1 MRPQT
6 SMLCEQRLLKLGQPT
21 AERILLLVALCCLL
35 STGSMMLGQVAITA
49 KVVGSITDPSGAAVP
64 NALVTL
70 TNVHTSELFKT
81 TTNTAGTY
89 GIIVP
94 TGSYTLSVEAKGF
107 QRTQVTSFTL
117 AVGQVARVDAKL
129 HLGSVTQQVQ
139 VAAGAVGLQT
149 EEASVGTV
157 IGSYE
162 TTQLPLNGRS
172 FVQLAW
178 LAPGVDMATPGS
190 LVNRGNRG
198 SLGQQVGMEAN
209 GIRDTQNRFYFD
221 GVQSMDMEDNTFS
234 FSPSVEAIQEFKVET
249 STYSAA
255 TGGAPGGQV
264 NLITRS
270 GTNTLHGAA
279 WEFNRNNTFSAL
291 PAFTPYAPNRTT
303 ARLNRNQFGAN
314 IGGPIILPKIYNGKD
329 KSFFFFNWESGRLI
343 QGTVGT
349 AAFIAPLP
357 YRTGDFSGAAA
368 KIYDPQTGQPFPGD
382 IVPAN
387 RIASFASKYLS
398 FVPKPNASLPGVN
411 YISPAT
417 SAPTTQDQYI
427 ARVDQ
432 HVSDKDFIYGSY
444 MFNTQLPYG
453 LPTFGWDSNSQRTRV
468 QNARLGDTHTFSP
481 SVVNEAYFGWNRLF
495 AYQFYGTTNNPAFNI
510 ANLIGIAGVSTD
522 PFNYGPPSFSVS
534 GYTMPSIPVSG
545 PDDRL
550 DQVWQGSDSVSIV
563 KGRHVMHVGVDIMRR
578 NWTFD
583 EAFDPRGSFTF
594 NGRTTTL
601 NGATPAAE
609 NGFAAFLL
617 GLGTSASISAQPFH
631 TRFNNW
637 WDDAYFQD
645 DWKISRNLTLDLGIR
660 YDYFSPPLQRGSLTN
675 FAMNGVIPGWV
686 PSQQLYHNVPGHP
699 NTPGW
704 PAALTYPDRKD
715 WGPRFGFAYQVPGI
729 SDFVVRGGYGIYYTP
744 EINNSYTDLTF
755 TAPLVPTYSVSTN
768 YNTPFNVATVFAT
781 LPGQPAS
788 SISSG
793 YIVDPHNR
801 SAYVQEWNLTI
812 EKRLPRNVYVTI
824 GYVGSKGTRLDG
836 NYDANRPIQIL
847 TPGPG
852 VPSVDSRRP
861 LQGYGGLSNT
871 KDYGDS
877 IYHSLQTEVKRPLG
891 HGLTILGAYT
901 YSKVL
906 SNVDG
911 TTVGPGAYV
920 GGTQNYFDV
929 AADKSPAGFD
939 QRHRLSAAA
948 IYDLPFFAHAPKG
961 IVRTLAGGWELS
973 TIITEQTGVAAALS
987 GVGDTTGTGVSSRPT
1002 VVPGQAASLPRG
1014 QRTTHRWFNT
1024 GAFMVTP
1031 LGQFGNAPRQA
1042 IYLPGLNNID
1052 ASLVKNFHFRESG
1065 NVQFRADFFNLFN
1078 HVNWGTPGLN
1088 VLSPQTFGIITSAS
1102 EAQGMP
1108 NDKRIIQFGL
1118 KVSF

>member
-1 MRPQT
+1 MRPQA
-6 SMLCEQRLLKLGQPT
+6 SMLCDQRLLKLGKPT
-21 AERILLLVALCCLL
+21 AEKILLFVTLCWLL
-35 STGSMMLGQVAITA
+35 STGSMLLGQVAITA

-64 NALVTL
+64 NAAVTL

-107 QRTQVTSFTL
+107 QETQVTAFTL

-129 HLGSVTQQVQ
+129 NLGQVTQQVE
-139 VAAGAVGLQT
+139 VAAGAVALQT
-149 EEASVGTV
+149 EEASVSTV

-162 TTQLPLNGRS
+162 ATQLPLNGRS

-178 LAPGVDMATPGS
+178 LSPGVNMATPGS

-209 GIRDTQNRFYFD
+209 GVRDDQNRFYFD
-221 GVQSMDMEDNTFS
+221 GIQSMDMGDNTFS
-234 FSPSVEAIQEFKVET
+234 FSPSVDAVQEFKVET

-264 NLITRS
+264 NLITKS
-270 GTNTLHGAA
+270 GTNTLHGTA
-279 WEFNRNNTFSAL
+279 WEFNRNNAFSSL

-329 KSFFFFNWESGRLI
+329 RSFFFFNWESGRLI
-343 QGTVGT
+343 QGTVGNT
-349 AAFIAPLP
+349 AFIPPLP
-357 YRTGDFSGAAA
+357 YRTGDFSSAAA
-368 KIYDPQTGQPFPGD
+368 KIYDPQTGQPFPGN
-382 IVPAN
+382 IIPAN

-398 FVPKPNASLPGVN
+398 FVPNPNATLPGVN

-427 ARVDQ
+427 ARIDQ
-432 HVSDKDFIYGSY
+432 RASQKDFVYGSY

-453 LPTFGWDSNSQRTRV
+453 VPTFGWDTNNQRTRV

-481 SVVNEAYFGWNRLF
+481 AVVNEAYVGWNRLF
-495 AYQFYGTTNNPAFNI
+495 AYGFFGTTNNPALNI

-522 PFNYGPPSFSVS
+522 SYNDGPPSFGVS
-534 GYTMPSIPVSG
+534 GYTMPTVPANG
-545 PDDRL
+545 PASRM
-550 DQVWQGSDSVSIV
+550 DQVWQASDSVSIV

-583 EAFDPRGSFTF
+583 EAAFPRGVFGF
-594 NGRTTTL
+594 DGRTTTL

-609 NGFAAFLL
+609 NGLAAFLL
-617 GLGTSASISAQPFH
+617 GLGTSAQVSAIPFH
-631 TRFNNW
+631 TRLNNW

-645 DWKISRNLTLDLGIR
+645 DWKISRNLTMDLGIR

-686 PSQQLYHNVPGHP
+686 PSQQFYHNVPGHP

-715 WGPRFGFAYQVPGI
+715 WGPRFGFAYQVPRLR
-729 SDFVVRGGYGIYYTP
+729 DFVVRGGYGVYYTP
-744 EINNSYTDLTF
+744 EITNSYTDLTLGS
-755 TAPLVPTYSVSTN
+755 PLVPTYSVSTN
-768 YNTPFNVATVFAT
+768 YNTPFNAATVFAT
-781 LPGQPAS
+781 LPGKPSYFIAS
-788 SISSG
+788 DF
-793 YIVDPHNR
+793 IVDPYNR
-801 SAYVQEWNLTI
+801 STYAQEWNLTV
-812 EKRLPRNVYVTI
+812 EKRLPRNIYVNI
-824 GYVGSKGTRLDG
+824 GYVGSKGTRLVG
-836 NYDANRPIQIL
+836 SYDANRPIQIVI
-847 TPGPG
+847 PGPG

-861 LQGYGGLSNT
+861 LQGYSALPNY

-877 IYHSLQTEVKRPLG
+877 IYHSLQAKVQRQVA
-891 HGLTILGAYT
+891 HGFTILGAYT

-906 SNVDG
+906 SNVDSSSVGAG
-911 TTVGPGAYV
+911 TYITA
-920 GGTQNYFDV
+920 TQNYFDV

-939 QRHRLSAAA
+939 QRHRFSAAA

-973 TIITEQTGVAAALS
+973 AIITEQTGFAAALS
-987 GVGDTTGTGVSSRPT
+987 GIGDTTGTGISSRPT
-1002 VVPGQAASLPRG
+1002 IVPGQVALLPRG

-1031 LGQFGNAPRQA
+1031 LGQFGNAPREA
-1042 IYLPGLNNID
+1042 IYLPGLND
-1052 ASLVKNFHFRESG
+1052 VDSSLVKNFHFRESG

-1088 VLSPQTFGIITSAS
+1088 VLSPQTFGIITTGSQT
-1102 EAQGMP
+1102 QGMP